1 MEATK
6 IVAQS
11 DNEVTPKKLYSFV
24 FELVTERQ
32 VWEDTVYR
40 QSNDMLY
47 SILAKILGKYEEMTQ
62 KDAEKGQ
69 LVRDELDLY
78 IKMNAIQFA
87 KSTHTLIKLVRCVF
101 GDLDKRRISTYTI
114 VLRSAY
120 AKEVKSADLATYIQK
135 HGGIQE
141 IKMAKG
147 KSLTTKSKAEIME
160 KSLNSSMLGEVHNLE
175 ITKSLPENKPGQQ
188 VVFVATQQASGA
200 FTLHFVTNSASAV
213 NQALAACYAV
223 KKAEILKK
231 AKELD
236 IASNDAV
243 ITDSINQAASK

>member
-1 MEATK
+1 MEALQE
-6 IVAQS
+6 VVQS
-11 DNEVTPKKLYSFV
+11 DNVVTHKKLYSFV
-24 FELVTERQ
+24 FDLVSERQ

-47 SILAKILGKYEEMTQ
+47 GILAKILGKYGEMTQ

-78 IKMNAIQFA
+78 IKMNGLKFG

-101 GDLDKRRISTYTI
+101 GDVDKRRISTYTI

-120 AKEVKSADLATYIQK
+120 AKEIKSADLAAYIQEY
-135 HGGIQE
+135 GGIQE

-160 KSLNSSMLGEVHNLE
+160 KSLNSSMLGEIHNLE

-200 FTLHFVTNSASAV
+200 FTLHLVTNSASAV